1 MVSRDI
7 RRAARCAHNAPN
19 TGKRA
24 FGPLPRGVH
33 AAAADSKGR
42 GLKAPSRIPESGG
55 NANLA
60 HSSGMKKSSEP
71 LSEPSSGRETPSSSE
86 LPSSRPPSVEPPSS
100 GMSGAVLGRALELM
114 AITGALAG

>member
-1 MVSRDI
+1 MAAPLRASTKSTRFETMQVCMVSRDI

-71 LSEPSSGRETPSSSE
+71 LSEPSSGR
-86 LPSSRPPSVEPPSS
+86 
-100 GMSGAVLGRALELM
+100 
-114 AITGALAG
+114 